1 MDLKRIIYLH
11 FPTYIK
17 VKTKANV
24 KSPTRYTV
32 CTYTKRT
39 VAAQVLVKNCHS
51 ELHEIQQTVQ

>member
-24 KSPTRYTV
+24 TIPDYLYSVYIHKTDSC
-32 CTYTKRT
+32 CTGFGK
-39 VAAQVLVKNCHS
+39 
-51 ELHEIQQTVQ
+51 ELP